1 MEIQMDS
8 DNLMQALYDMDWEK
22 IKTELNSGADVNTPY
37 NQHGWTPFMWACKD
51 FYEPEVIE
59 AFLKAGGNVNQ
70 RNQFEETPFIIA
82 AKHRSSPQ
90 TLAVLL
96 AAGADINA
104 RDKSGNTA
112 FVYIAKHPQVM
123 MRLPILDFMIDNGAN
138 PNIKNKQGKTVWDY
152 AAEREGLTDYLCVRL
167 LEESN
172 YE

>member
-8 DNLMQALYDMDWEK
+8 NNLMQALYNMDWEK
-22 IKTELNSGADVNTPY
+22 INSELNSGADVNTPY
-37 NQHGWTPFMWACKD
+37 NSNGWTPFTWACKE
-51 FYEPEVIE
+51 FYEPEAIE

-70 RNQFEETPFIIA
+70 HNQFGETPFIIA
-82 AKHRSSPQ
+82 SKHRSSPQ

-104 RDKSGNTA
+104 QDKSGNTA

-138 PNIKNKQGKTVWDY
+138 PNIKNKEDKTVWDY
-152 AAEREGLTDYLCVRL
+152 AAEREGLTAYLCVRL
-167 LEESN
+167 LEESD